1 MKKLIAIMVLGL
13 SLGFSALSFASD
25 YTDLYTN
32 GPAVH
37 ELESETQGGEVETS
51 PMSFYFS
58 PVKAHINNDT
68 LRTAEETE
76 SDKCALMY
84 SASGSGFRQVLKSGG
99 ITSKQDSRLFYKQK

>member
-1 MKKLIAIMVLGL
+1 MKNLMAITVLGL

-37 ELESETQGGEVETS
+37 EVKSQTKGGKVETS
-51 PMSFYFS
+51 PMSFYIS

-68 LRTAEETE
+68 LRTTEVIE
-76 SDKCALMY
+76 SDENSLMVF
-84 SASGSGFRQVLKSGG
+84 GVRVK
-99 ITSKQDSRLFYKQK
+99 I

>member
-1 MKKLIAIMVLGL
+1 MKKLIAITVLGL

-25 YTDLYTN
+25 YMDLYTN

-37 ELESETQGGEVETS
+37 EVKSETKGGQVETS

-68 LRTAEETE
+68 LTSAEETE
-76 SDKCALMY
+76 SNENTLLVF
-84 SASGSGFRQVLKSGG
+84 GVR
-99 ITSKQDSRLFYKQK
+99 I

>member
-1 MKKLIAIMVLGL
+1 MKKLIAITVLGL

-25 YTDLYTN
+25 YMDLYTN

-37 ELESETQGGEVETS
+37 EVKSETKGGEVETS
-51 PMSFYFS
+51 PMSFYLN

-76 SDKCALMY
+76 SDKNTLMVF
-84 SASGSGFRQVLKSGG
+84 GVRVR
-99 ITSKQDSRLFYKQK
+99 I

>member
-1 MKKLIAIMVLGL
+1 VKKLVAITVLGL

-25 YTDLYTN
+25 YMDLYTN

-37 ELESETQGGEVETS
+37 EVKSEAKGGEVETS

-58 PVKAHINNDT
+58 PVKARINNDT

-76 SDKCALMY
+76 SDENTLMVF
-84 SASGSGFRQVLKSGG
+84 GVRVR
-99 ITSKQDSRLFYKQK
+99 I

>member
-1 MKKLIAIMVLGL
+1 MKKLIAITVLGL
-13 SLGFSALSFASD
+13 SLGFSALSSASD
-25 YTDLYTN
+25 YMDLYTN

-37 ELESETQGGEVETS
+37 EAKNETKGGEVETS

-76 SDKCALMY
+76 SDENTLLVF
-84 SASGSGFRQVLKSGG
+84 GVR
-99 ITSKQDSRLFYKQK
+99 I